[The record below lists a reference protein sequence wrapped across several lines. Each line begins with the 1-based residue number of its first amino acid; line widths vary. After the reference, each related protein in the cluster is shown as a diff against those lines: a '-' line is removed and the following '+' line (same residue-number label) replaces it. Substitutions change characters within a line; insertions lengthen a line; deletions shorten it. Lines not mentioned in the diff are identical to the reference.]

1 MADRGRDRMDVLPP
15 GAKLDSGQTVLIFL
29 VMGLVLAM
37 GLSKWRNRPEHFPS
51 AEISFMLL
59 VFLAFFAIG
68 RL

>member
-1 MADRGRDRMDVLPP
+1 MDVLPP

-29 VMGLVLAM
+29 VMALVLAM
-37 GLSKWRNRPEHFPS
+37 GLSKWRNRREHFPS